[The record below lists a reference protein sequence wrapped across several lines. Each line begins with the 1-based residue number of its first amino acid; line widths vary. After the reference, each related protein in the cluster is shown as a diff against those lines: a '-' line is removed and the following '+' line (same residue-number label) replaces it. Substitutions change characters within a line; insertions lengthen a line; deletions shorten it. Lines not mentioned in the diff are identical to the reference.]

1 MEKTDQLARLI
12 ADIFEAA
19 GALRVHGDQIASAVG
34 QTQARWQV
42 MSAVSEGDWTIA
54 TAAGRLGVTRQSVR
68 RVADLLVEDGL
79 ARYEPNPRH
88 KGSPL
93 VRLTEPGR
101 SALAVI
107 TAASLAWRRTAA
119 ADIPDEQLRIAQN
132 VLRQLV
138 ERARED
144 ADAPD

>member
-1 MEKTDQLARLI
+1 MRKAQHLALLV

-19 GALRVHGDQIASAVG
+19 GALRQHGDQLASLVG

-42 MSAVSEGDWTIA
+42 LSAVSEGDWTIS
-54 TAAGRLGVTRQSVR
+54 TAARRLGVTRQSVR

-93 VRLTEPGR
+93 VRLTDEGR
-101 SALAVI
+101 SALAAI
-107 TAASLAWRRTAA
+107 TEASLDWRSEAVEGISAEHLEISRT
-119 ADIPDEQLRIAQN
+119 
-132 VLRQLV
+132 VLRTLT
-138 ERARED
+138 ERARG
-144 ADAPD
+144 A